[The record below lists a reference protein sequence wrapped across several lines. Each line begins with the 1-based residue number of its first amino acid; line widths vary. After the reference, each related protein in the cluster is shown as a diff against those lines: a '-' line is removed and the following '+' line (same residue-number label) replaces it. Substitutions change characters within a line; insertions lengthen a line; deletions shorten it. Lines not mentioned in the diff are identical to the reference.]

1 MGSAPMTAPGSEPR
15 LRGLSLAVATL
26 AVAMASFMN
35 ILDTTIAIVALPTIS
50 GNLAAT
56 PSQGSWVITVYS
68 VCLAV
73 ILPLSGWITRRYGE
87 VRVFIVAVILFSLT
101 SWLCAIASSFTQLL
115 LFRALQGFSGG
126 LLLPLSQALLLRIYP
141 PEKHGLA
148 LGIWGITSAV
158 APVLGPLLGG
168 YITDTFGWPWIF
180 LINAPVGLFSAVVC
194 WNLLRRFESET
205 RREPVDFT
213 GLILLMVGVICFQLV
228 MDRGHELD
236 WLDSTQIRVMLVVS
250 ILFFFLFLAWEVG
263 EEHPVVDLSLF
274 THRNFVTGTALI
286 SVFFL
291 CYVTATVLYPIWLQT
306 TMGYTAT
313 WAGLVMAPFGLAP
326 VILMPLI
333 GQKMREWD
341 ARPTVMCG
349 IIVFVLAFYLH
360 AQTSTETSA
369 GFVAAVRLL
378 MGTAMPFVWM
388 PLMVLTLVGLPAAK
402 MASAAGIFNFVRTL
416 ASSLGTAA
424 GVTLWDD
431 RTIFH
436 HSRIAES
443 IVADAPQYQQTMEL
457 LSQRL
462 PDSQAALA
470 ALEQA
475 VNTQARTLGLD
486 DIFYVSALILL
497 PLALI
502 AWLLPAHGSGA
513 ETAP

>member
-1 MGSAPMTAPGSEPR
+1 MSTTESEPR
-15 LRGLSLAVATL
+15 LRGLPLALATL

-87 VRVFIVAVILFSLT
+87 VRVFIIAVVLFSLT
-101 SWLCAIASSFTQLL
+101 SWLCAIATSFNELL

-158 APVLGPLLGG
+158 APVLGPLIGG
-168 YITDTFGWPWIF
+168 YITDNFGWPWIF
-180 LINAPVGLFSAVVC
+180 LINTPVGLFCAVVC

-205 RREPVDFT
+205 RREPVDII
-213 GLILLMVGVICFQLV
+213 GLVLLMVGVICFQLAL
-228 MDRGHELD
+228 DRGHELD
-236 WLDSTQIRVMLVVS
+236 WLDSTQITVMLVVS
-250 ILFFFLFLAWEVG
+250 VICFFVFLAWESG
-263 EEHPVVDLSLF
+263 EAHPVVDLSLF
-274 THRNFVTGTALI
+274 THRNFVTGTLLI

-326 VILMPLI
+326 LILMPVI
-333 GQKMREWD
+333 GQRMRQWD
-341 ARPTVMCG
+341 ARPTVMFG
-349 IIVFVLAFYLH
+349 IAIFALAFYL
-360 AQTSTETSA
+360 QSLTSTETSA
-369 GFVAAVRLL
+369 GFVAAVRLM
-378 MGTAMPFVWM
+378 MGAAMPFVWM
-388 PLMVLTLVGLPAAK
+388 PLMILTLVGLPAEK
-402 MASAAGIFNFVRTL
+402 MASATGIFNFVRML

-443 IVADAPQYQQTMEL
+443 IAVDSPQYQQTSEL
-457 LSQRL
+457 LAQRL
-462 PDSQAALA
+462 PEPDAVMA

-475 VNTQARTLGLD
+475 VYVQARTLALD
-486 DIFYVSALILL
+486 EIFYVSALIVL
-497 PLALI
+497 PLALV
-502 AWLLPAHGSGA
+502 AWLLPAHSA
-513 ETAP
+513 DLETGQ